1 MVYSNPR
8 RTRDTHG
15 LINEVISSHNSPLWK
30 NRVSILVE
38 GKDDENIYAELFNDK
53 TTKIFTSNGFNQLEK
68 ALEALNARFD
78 DTIGIRDADY
88 CHLTGRY
95 STIKN
100 LFFTDCHDIEMT
112 ILHAESLLF
121 TVVTKYDKQENIN
134 VIWDES
140 VKIASF
146 VGYIRWYYQNN
157 KIDTSTKLK
166 LFSNDGININNWSE
180 QKIINKVNSKM
191 PMPIKSEDITPFINQ
206 NKTEDIFNLCNGHD
220 MIILITLGLKVNKSG
235 FLNDITAV
243 FKKSGFKET
252 KLYHD
257 LLSWQNNTS
266 YILFAGNSTDTDYYG
281 TPSS

>member
-1 MVYSNPR
+1 MAYNNPR

-38 GKDDENIYAELFNDK
+38 GKDDENVYSELFNDK

-95 STIKN
+95 PAVKN
-100 LFFTDCHDIEMT
+100 LFLTDCHDIEMT
-112 ILHAESLLF
+112 ILHVDSLPL
-121 TVVTKYDKQENIN
+121 TVVTKYDKQEIIN
-134 VIWDES
+134 VIWGES

-146 VGYIRWYYQNN
+146 VGYIRWYYQSN

-180 QKIINKVNSKM
+180 QEIINKANSKM
-191 PMPIKSEDITPFINQ
+191 LMPIKPADIRSFINQ
-206 NKTEDIFNLCNGHD
+206 NKTDDIFNLCNGHD
-220 MIILITLGLKVNKSG
+220 MIILIVLGLKVNKG
-235 FLNDITAV
+235 MFLNDIIEV
-243 FKKSGFKET
+243 FKKSGFKKT
-252 KLYHD
+252 KLYHN
-257 LLSWQNNTS
+257 LLGWQNNTG
-266 YILFAGNSTDTDYYG
+266 YKLFDGN
-281 TPSS
+281 